1 MNKTQLLNITSS
13 SPFITAK
20 QTDSDSNWITIDVT
34 MIPGLPAGAIMES
47 IVAHSNNDSFPE
59 AKLKVSGSILGDVSI
74 SPEALMLYVAER
86 GKADKSTTR
95 SLIITNH
102 LPDKPLTSIAAY
114 DPDDRLILEIA
125 AYDPDDRLILEM
137 ETIEEGLKFKLTATV
152 KNEFLNTTT
161 TLAGKI
167 IVTTD
172 NPTARELSAI
182 YRIIVRNR

>member
-114 DPDDRLILEIA
+114 DPDDRLILE
-125 AYDPDDRLILEM
+125 M